1 MIKMNIQLAL
11 KEAIF
16 NKTLKI
22 NKKPIKIQFQ
32 HVFLPKNTG
41 APIKIPNKKSTAV
54 VPFYNLIFRRKF
66 PFYYG
71 VAN

>member
-1 MIKMNIQLAL
+1 MNIQLAL

-16 NKTLKI
+16 NKILKI
-22 NKKPIKIQFQ
+22 YKKPIKIQFQ

-54 VPFYNLIFRRKF
+54 VPFLQSNF
-66 PFYYG
+66 PEKISLLLWRS
-71 VAN
+71 